1 MNFSKTQLAG
11 AIAAVSLIVPAAAFA
26 ATINGGP
33 AGERLRGTN
42 LADTINGN
50 GGNDRIRGFAG
61 GDRLNGGAG
70 RDRIFGG
77 AGDDAQDGGPGN
89 DRMSGGAGDDAQVGG
104 PGNDRIFA
112 NRGVDVSA
120 GGDGDDVLW
129 ALARADVKPG
139 PNGETDTVG
148 DTLDGGSGN
157 DVLRTR
163 DGEADTITCGPG
175 VDRALLDTVDVIADA
190 TADNPNGSCEI
201 VKRKAPKAA
210 ERRSEDQEETTAGDR
225 AGR

>member
-1 MNFSKTQLAG
+1 MS
-11 AIAAVSLIVPAAAFA
+11 
-26 ATINGGP
+26 GG
-33 AGERLRGTN
+33 T
-42 LADTINGN
+42 
-50 GGNDRIRGFAG
+50 
-61 GDRLNGGAG
+61 
-70 RDRIFGG
+70 
-77 AGDDAQDGGPGN
+77 GDDVQDGGPGN
-89 DRMSGGAGDDAQVGG
+89 DV
-104 PGNDRIFA
+104 IFA

-210 ERRSEDQEETTAGDR
+210 ERRSEDQEETPAGDR